1 MSVAVKWRHGT
12 RDKHKNGI
20 VLPLHCC
27 MLQTGNKQTVLSI
40 DIVMFFQAAP
50 EN

>member
-1 MSVAVKWRHGT
+1 MAP
-12 RDKHKNGI
+12 GI
-20 VLPLHCC
+20 NIKMVLFFPYSIVYGRKETNRL
-27 MLQTGNKQTVLSI
+27 LSI

>member
-1 MSVAVKWRHGT
+1 MAPGMRLKENI
-12 RDKHKNGI
+12 KM
-20 VLPLHCC
+20 VLFFPYT
-27 MLQTGNKQTVLSI
+27 TGNKQTVLSI